1 MSENIEC
8 DILII
13 GTGIAGLSAAIKLA
27 EKNLKILLVTR
38 EKKPEITNTH
48 WAQGGIIYS
57 HPKNDEKETFKR
69 DIQKASSETSYDKA
83 IDILVEKSSSI
94 LEEVLLKKAKTNFSK
109 EGDNLLYTKEAAHSK
124 SRIIYQND
132 CTGKAIQI
140 SLLNYIKELDNIS
153 ILTEH
158 TAIDLIT
165 PGHHGTKM
173 QQRYEEH
180 KVVGAYVFN
189 QKTES
194 VKKIIAKKTILATGG
209 IGALYLHNT
218 NTSASRGDG
227 HAMAKRAGAM
237 LSNMEF
243 IQFHPTTFYSG
254 AYHRRF
260 LISEAL
266 RGEGGVLRNT
276 KGERFMEK
284 YAPKAKDLASRDV
297 VSRSMA
303 IEIKEGRGIGKNKD
317 HLHLHIDHIDPT
329 IIENRLPGI
338 SESVETFV
346 HRDVTK
352 EPIPV
357 VPTVHYNMG
366 GIPTNYKAEVLTSNG
381 SNKTMSGLM
390 AIGEAACVS
399 VHGANR
405 LGSNSLI
412 DLIVFGRAAAK
423 RATELVK
430 ANSPHEEISK
440 NETDKSLDR
449 FDRLRNGNGS
459 NKTSELRLS
468 MQKTMQSKCAVF
480 RTGKIL
486 KEGVNEIKKAYES
499 MESISVKDRSLIF
512 NTDLMETLEFDNLIR
527 QAITTMESAYHRKES
542 RGAHTREDYPKRD
555 DTNYMKHTLSWFS
568 GREVKINYRPVNLST
583 LSNDVQTF
591 PPKERVY

>member
-276 KGERFMEK
+276 KGERFMNK
-284 YAPKAKDLASRDV
+284 YHADLELAPRDV
-297 VSRSMA
+297 VSRAILSEMIEHQDDYVYLDISM
-303 IEIKEGRGIGKNKD
+303 KD
-317 HLHLHIDHIDPT
+317 SNWIRSRFPT
-329 IIENRLPGI
+329 IYYYCLEHKVDI
-338 SESVETFV
+338 
-346 HRDVTK
+346 TK
-352 EPIPV
+352 VPIPV
-357 VPTVHYNMG
+357 VPAAHYTCG
-366 GIPTNYKAEVLTSNG
+366 GVKTNLSGKTSLKNLYAVGEVAST
-381 SNKTMSGLM
+381 GL
-390 AIGEAACVS
+390 
-399 VHGANR
+399 HGANR
-405 LGSNSLI
+405 LASTSL
-412 DLIVFGRAAAK
+412 LEGLTFGHLAAEDILSSSLEANYDAQIIKDWRVGIRDFDIALVTQDIQTLKQTMWNYLGLKRSKSRLNRA
-423 RATELVK
+423 RAMFGEMT
-430 ANSPHEEISK
+430 EEIHKFYK
-440 NETDKSLDR
+440 NNKLHDELIG
-449 FDRLRNGNGS
+449 LRNAVEVAQLVLNAS
-459 NKTSELRLS
+459 VRNKD
-468 MQKTMQSKCAVF
+468 
-480 RTGKIL
+480 
-486 KEGVNEIKKAYES
+486 
-499 MESISVKDRSLIF
+499 SVGCF
-512 NTDLMETLEFDNLIR
+512 
-527 QAITTMESAYHRKES
+527 Y
-542 RGAHTREDYPKRD
+542 RED
-555 DTNYMKHTLSWFS
+555 
-568 GREVKINYRPVNLST
+568 
-583 LSNDVQTF
+583 
-591 PPKERVY
+591 